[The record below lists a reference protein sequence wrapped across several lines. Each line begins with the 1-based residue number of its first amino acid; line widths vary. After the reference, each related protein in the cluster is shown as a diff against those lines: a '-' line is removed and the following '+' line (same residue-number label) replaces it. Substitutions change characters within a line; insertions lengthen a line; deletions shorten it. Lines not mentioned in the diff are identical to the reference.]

1 MGRSLF
7 GGRTSTPTNSGM
19 ETVQPN
25 GQISQIKSLM
35 MMAQASKDP
44 VGFINQAA
52 ANNPTLRDIITLVN
66 SSGKDPRALF
76 YEMAKQKGVDPEAIL
91 SQLR

>member
-1 MGRSLF
+1 MG
-7 GGRTSTPTNSGM
+7 
-19 ETVQPN
+19 
-25 GQISQIKSLM
+25 
-35 MMAQASKDP
+35 QASKDP

-52 ANNPTLRDIITLVN
+52 AGNPTLRDIITLVN

-91 SQLR
+91 S

>member
-7 GGRTSTPTNSGM
+7 GGRTSTPINNGV

-76 YEMAKQKGVDPEAIL
+76 YEIAKQKGVDPEAIL